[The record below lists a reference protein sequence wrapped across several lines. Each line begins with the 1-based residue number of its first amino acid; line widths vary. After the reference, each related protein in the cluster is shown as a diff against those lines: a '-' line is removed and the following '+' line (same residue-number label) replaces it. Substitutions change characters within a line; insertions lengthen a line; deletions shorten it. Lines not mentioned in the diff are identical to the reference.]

1 MTLYEWIDFYNKK
14 NPQDPFQPTDGF
26 ELFYVPEKGFCEV
39 RFFGDMVIIGQLAG
53 DARYF
58 KEHVDKVAAQMGIR
72 EGGTICIRKEIR
84 AYIRLF
90 GYCIERE
97 EKLPDGEIRYHARHK
112 KTGKWL
118 RASPMFR
125 YKGSGDLA
133 YGVTW
138 EI

>member
-1 MTLYEWIDFYNKK
+1 MTLYEWIGFYNRK

-39 RFFGDMVIIGQLAG
+39 LFLGDMVIVGQLAG
-53 DARYF
+53 DARFF
-58 KEHVDKVAAQMGIR
+58 KEHIDKVAAQMGIR

-90 GYCIERE
+90 GYRIDHVE
-97 EKLPDGEIRYHARHK
+97 ELSDGTKRYYGSNK
-112 KTGKWL
+112 KTGKWAL
-118 RASPMFR
+118 YSPG
-125 YKGSGDLA
+125 YTYDATGELA
-133 YGVTW
+133 YLVTW